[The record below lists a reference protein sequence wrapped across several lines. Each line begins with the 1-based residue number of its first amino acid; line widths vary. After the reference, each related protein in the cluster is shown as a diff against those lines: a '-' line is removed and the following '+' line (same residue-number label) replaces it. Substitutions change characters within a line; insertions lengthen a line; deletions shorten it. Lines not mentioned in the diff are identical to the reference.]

1 MALDRFTAYLRTAK
15 TLTDIQYERVR
26 GVVSPRPQLET
37 TERQLETAETRGP
50 SAQTKKTRLQL
61 VFLSCAVCGIEFCYA
76 AETAFVSPTLLKIGV
91 PMAYMS
97 LAWCLSPLLGL
108 LLSPVLGSI
117 SDRCTSRLGRR
128 RPFIIA
134 LSVGIV
140 AGLLLVP
147 NGKDL
152 GGKFGDP
159 DLYTECNCSNTSQ
172 IQWNNE
178 TTGAPDVIL
187 TTEESEVREHRSNHD
202 VRRSWASYFI
212 GNLRPRVA
220 VDRPRKLSQFS
231 FAKAYRRLSS
241 KIGWLF
247 KLDKSEKRISK
258 ENKHLKRSFL
268 ELGESTEEANLDQTM
283 SSVSSRSD
291 SKESE
296 QLTSESI
303 KSQEERKENSE
314 ADVCQ
319 SIDDS
324 MSLDVAA
331 ESGVGR
337 DHCLVFR
344 RPVLGILFTVLGVV
358 LLDCCCDACQ
368 SPCRAYLLDVSLPE
382 DHAAGLSTFT
392 VMAGLG
398 GSLGYLLG
406 GVDWERTHLGQKLG
420 GHVRIVFTLVLVIYI
435 VCVSLTIASVK
446 EIPIE
451 KAREQDKQSNK
462 TKIKGRKYR
471 KFTNEDSD
479 DDNNEEEKEIME
491 TLGSHVNCGSSD
503 YGSQRCPTP
512 IQQSQSFKPPDCPVE
527 NGESKSSEP
536 LASDGVTREASE
548 ETILDMSEISLGTY
562 VKSIFRMPRSLS
574 VLCRTN
580 FFCWMSLVC
589 YSLYFTDFVGQSVMG
604 GDPKAS
610 VGTPEH
616 RRYDEG
622 VRLGSIGMSLYSLSC
637 SIYSMNIKKLVNKF
651 GRSHSTSLQNRYL
664 NR

>member
-1 MALDRFTAYLRTAK
+1 MAFDRLTAYLRTAK

-26 GVVSPRPQLET
+26 GAVSGTFEKQ
-37 TERQLETAETRGP
+37 QQAAGGP
-50 SAQTKKTRLQL
+50 GQRKTHLQL

-128 RPFIIA
+128 RPFIIV

-152 GGKFGDP
+152 GWKLGDP
-159 DLYTECNCSNTSQ
+159 DIYTECNCSNTSQ
-172 IQWNNE
+172 LIRYNG
-178 TTGAPDVIL
+178 TTGAPDVVS
-187 TTEESEVREHRSNHD
+187 TAEESEVSKNRSN
-202 VRRSWASYFI
+202 VGLWRSWASSFA

-220 VDRPRKLSQFS
+220 VDRPSKLSDFR
-231 FAKAYRRLSS
+231 FARRASS
-241 KIGWLF
+241 KIDWIF
-247 KLDKSEKRISK
+247 KRDRSEKRISREIEHRK
-258 ENKHLKRSFL
+258 GSSL
-268 ELGESTEEANLDQTM
+268 ELDEARELSENLDQT
-283 SSVSSRSD
+283 VSSEPRRSD
-291 SKESE
+291 PKESE
-296 QLTSESI
+296 QIISDSAQLPDD
-303 KSQEERKENSE
+303 KKENSE
-314 ADVCQ
+314 AEVCQ
-319 SIDDS
+319 NIESV
-324 MSLDVAA
+324 SLDVSD
-331 ESGVGR
+331 SGVGS

-344 RPVLGILFTVLGVV
+344 RPLLGILFTILGVV

-406 GVDWERTHLGQKLG
+406 GVDWERTHLGQRLG

-435 VCVSLTIASVK
+435 VCVSLTLASVK

-451 KAREQDKQSNK
+451 KTKAEDKQSNR
-462 TKIKGRKYR
+462 TKVKGRKYR

-479 DDNNEEEKEIME
+479 DDDDDNKEEKEIME
-491 TLGSHVNCGSSD
+491 ALGTHSCRSSD
-503 YGSQRCPTP
+503 YGSQGSLPP
-512 IQQSQSFKPPDCPVE
+512 MQQEQDFKPLEGPVE
-527 NGESKSSEP
+527 NGESKNPEP
-536 LASDGVTREASE
+536 LAIEAKSFEASD
-548 ETILDMSEISLGTY
+548 ETLDMSEISLGTY

-574 VLCRTN
+574 VLCLTN

-589 YSLYFTDFVGQSVMG
+589 YSLYFTDFVGQSVMD
-604 GDPKAS
+604 GDPKAP
-610 VGTPEH
+610 VGTPMH

-637 SIYSMNIKKLVNKF
+637 SIYSMNIKKLVNRF
-651 GRSHSTSLQNRYL
+651 GESPSTLVSAQSVSQHTVIRD
-664 NR
+664 